1 MQPMEGHG
9 QAILAIG
16 GDAPPFSL
24 VSHEFI
30 PGRLVV
36 AVDSGLDLLRS
47 WNLSPDLIVGDM
59 DSLSDAS
66 ILDGFPRNAIV
77 QLDRAK
83 DESDTEAALRVC
95 AERGIVSTVMIGGGG
110 GRLDHLL
117 ALRSLFE
124 RQRRPQLWYLPH
136 EVVTLVESGQD
147 RFFSVAPGS
156 LVSVFPL
163 APGSRLMRSRGLRWP
178 LEGLSWGPGDYGLS
192 NESTDSEVM
201 VGAGKGDLLVLHP
214 LVEQ

>member
-1 MQPMEGHG
+1 MEGPS
-9 QAILAIG
+9 QAILALG
-16 GDAPPFSL
+16 GEAPSFDL
-24 VSHEFI
+24 VRHEFI

-36 AVDSGLDLLRS
+36 AVDSGLDLPRS
-47 WNLSPDLIVGDM
+47 WNLAPDLIVGDM

-66 ILDGFPRNAIV
+66 VLDGFPRKAIV

-83 DESDTEAALRVC
+83 DESDTEAALRIC

-124 RQRRPQLWYLPH
+124 RQLRPQLWYLSH
-136 EVVTLVESGQD
+136 DVVTLVESGQD
-147 RFFSVAPGS
+147 MYFSLRPGS

-163 APGSRLMRSRGLRWP
+163 APGSRLMRSQGLRWP
-178 LEGLSWGPGDYGLS
+178 LEGLFWGPGDYGLS
-192 NESTDSEVM
+192 NESTDSKVM
-201 VGAGKGDLLVLHP
+201 VGAGIGDLLVLHP
-214 LVEQ
+214 LVER